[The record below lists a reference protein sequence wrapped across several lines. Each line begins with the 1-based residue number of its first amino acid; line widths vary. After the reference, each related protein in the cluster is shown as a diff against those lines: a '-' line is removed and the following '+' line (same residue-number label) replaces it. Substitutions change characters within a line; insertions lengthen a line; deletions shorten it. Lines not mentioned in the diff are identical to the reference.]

1 MKSSL
6 LLRRLAFSLSFFALV
21 ASTSLC
27 HAANFKDDCAP
38 GLADG
43 AGIWANLW
51 NYPAPADADSYC
63 TKLKE
68 HGIRNLF
75 IQTSRSTTPAITQ
88 PDRLG
93 SLIEASHRQ
102 GIRVIAWSFAELN
115 DPDADADKMIQA
127 AKFTSPAGEHIDGIA
142 PNMEKNLESWRIE
155 KYSKRIR
162 AALGSNYPM
171 MAVVYSPLNRCFEV
185 ARIPWPMLAKYYD
198 CIAPMIYWNSK
209 YQKIEPYSYTVET
222 VQKIRQ
228 LTRRPD
234 IEIHAIGDG
243 MGTKPE
249 SIHQFLRACKTA
261 EATGVSLYPNQ
272 QATPE
277 QMKTMSRYSDYL
289 PANGRFRLAA
299 FREFVNNGL
308 LPEPDAKD
316 PSRAVTRRDF
326 YRLVV
331 RHLHPALS
339 AGHETKAKH
348 PALRRLPSPLECR
361 EASPA
366 DAYGI
371 LVGLGLVADMTDMAA
386 IETILDSPVYSEE
399 AVSLLASVVELDR
412 KRDVLERGN
421 KGKMRMDRWL
431 VPSAQAETLLPIR
444 ATNSAPLNY
453 LDVSQMVL
461 QTSSALR

>member
-1 MKSSL
+1 MKSSPL
-6 LLRRLAFSLSFFALV
+6 IRRLAIALSFFVLVSCALP
-21 ASTSLC
+21 SS
-27 HAANFKDDCAP
+27 AAGFKEDCAP
-38 GLADG
+38 GPTDG

-63 TKLKE
+63 VGLKE
-68 HGIRNLF
+68 NGIRNLF
-75 IQTSRSTTPAITQ
+75 IQTSRSTTAAITQ
-88 PDRLG
+88 PERLG
-93 SLIEASHRQ
+93 SLIEACHRQ
-102 GIRVIAWSFAELN
+102 GIRVIAWSFAELI
-115 DPDADADKMIQA
+115 DPESDADKMVA
-127 AKFTSPAGEHIDGIA
+127 AARFTSPAGEHIDGIA
-142 PNMEKNLESWRIE
+142 PNMEKNLEAWRIE

-162 AALGSNYPM
+162 AQLGPNYPM
-171 MAVVYSPLNRCFEV
+171 MAVVYSPLNKCFEV
-185 ARIPWPMLAKYYD
+185 ARIPWPLLAQYYD

-249 SIHQFLRACKTA
+249 SIHQFLSACRTA

-272 QATPE
+272 KATAE
-277 QMKTMSRYSDYL
+277 QMKSMSRYSDYL

-299 FREFVNNGL
+299 FRQFVNAGL

-316 PSRAVTRRDF
+316 PSKAITRRDF

-331 RHLHPALS
+331 SHLHPALS
-339 AGHETKAKH
+339 AGHEAKAKH
-348 PALRRLPSPLECR
+348 PVLRRLPSPIECK

-371 LVGLGLVADMTDMAA
+371 LVGLALVADMTDIAS
-386 IETILDSPVYSEE
+386 IEAILDSPVYSEE

-412 KRDVLERGN
+412 KRDVLERGQ
-421 KGKMRMDRWL
+421 KGKLRMDRWL
-431 VPSAQAETLLPIR
+431 VPSAHAEVLPIK
-444 ATNSAPLNY
+444 ATNSRPLNY